1 MTLTSALHAL
11 FVDMRFQAAI
21 VLIVLDV
28 AFGVLAALKLHTF
41 RLSYFA
47 DFGRNDI
54 AFKLLPWAGLY
65 VAAKFAGDQQLVIPG
80 VDLDSAQNAMYVAI
94 VAAWGASLLS
104 SFKELGIPVARDA
117 PPSLAGEENAA
128 PPKD

>member
-1 MTLTSALHAL
+1 MNLTTALHAL
-11 FVDMRFQAAI
+11 FVDMRFQAAL

-28 AFGVLAALKLHTF
+28 AFGTLAAFKTHTF

-54 AFKLLPWAGLY
+54 AFKLAPWAVLY
-65 VAAKFAGDQQLVIPG
+65 VAAKFAGNQQLVIPG
-80 VDLDSAQNAMYVAI
+80 VDLDLAQNAMYVAI
-94 VAAWGASLLS
+94 TAAWAASLLS
-104 SFKELGIPVARDA
+104 SFKNLGIPIVREA
-117 PPSLAGEENAA
+117 PKEIAGQENAA